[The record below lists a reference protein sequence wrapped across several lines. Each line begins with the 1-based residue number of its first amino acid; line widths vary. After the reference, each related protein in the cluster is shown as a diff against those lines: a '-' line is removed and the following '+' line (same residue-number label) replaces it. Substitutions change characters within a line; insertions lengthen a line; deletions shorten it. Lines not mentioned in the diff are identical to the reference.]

1 MKTNTILYFKKKA
14 YLLVHTMEQR
24 LDMITVNQ
32 SRMCPTYWRTD
43 GWNATATVSTKAS
56 TKEKNTT
63 KVLSCSM
70 FVQNL
75 SVHSSEFP
83 FQTHTHT
90 HTRQQLLADGMEG
103 FYRHMLT
110 VQKPVGSRTV
120 SERSQTERR
129 VGFISPV
136 RSSLPPFHISTAST
150 FLLWRLLPPHLEP
163 KHKQVLIKTAQ

>member
-1 MKTNTILYFKKKA
+1 MGEMQLQQYQQRHQQRRKIQPKFYHAVCLCKTFLFTA
-14 YLLVHTMEQR
+14 
-24 LDMITVNQ
+24 Q
-32 SRMCPTYWRTD
+32 SSPSR
-43 GWNATATVSTKAS
+43 
-56 TKEKNTT
+56 
-63 KVLSCSM
+63 
-70 FVQNL
+70 
-75 SVHSSEFP
+75 
-83 FQTHTHT
+83 HTHT

-150 FLLWRLLPPHLEP
+150 FLL
-163 KHKQVLIKTAQ
+163 